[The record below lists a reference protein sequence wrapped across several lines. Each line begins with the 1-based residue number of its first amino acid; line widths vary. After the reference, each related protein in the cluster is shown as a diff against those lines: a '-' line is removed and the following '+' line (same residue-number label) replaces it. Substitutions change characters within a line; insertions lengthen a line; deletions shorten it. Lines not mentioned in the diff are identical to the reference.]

1 MTDLGVNLFRINLS
15 HTKVSDIPKTIELVN
30 SFTSVPLC
38 LDTEGA
44 QIRTGRL
51 KNDLFLKNNEKLII
65 KREEGIGDSQSFNLY
80 PEVAFDKLEVGDIIN
95 IDFNSVMVQVID
107 KNNDLAF
114 IRVIMGG
121 LIQQNKAVTIN
132 KEVHLDP
139 LTEKDLQSISLGLE
153 FGIKHFALSFAN
165 KATDVKSLRSLISSD
180 SSIISKI
187 ESIKGLKNLKS
198 IAKESDAILI
208 DRGDLSREISIEKL
222 PATQKYIIEYVKKL
236 KTDVYVATNLLESM
250 IKNVSPT
257 RAEINDIYNTLS
269 DGADGL
275 VLAAETAIGDY
286 PIQCATMIKKMIA
299 QFENFSRKKVAPSLI
314 TQLIKKESLVL
325 PKPHGGEL
333 VNQQIRIN
341 DVLEMDKMGS
351 LTVDLEIMMDIEQ
364 ICIGTFSPLTGF
376 MNKEEIDS
384 VLDNFTLPNGII
396 WTLPIIFQINS
407 QDFANYKQGES
418 ILIKLS
424 GIQEPFAILEIDS
437 LFKMNLDS
445 MAKKMF
451 STNDLNHPGV
461 KKLFAKGDSFVSG
474 KVSLLK
480 RIPSKY
486 KYYEITPID
495 SRQIMENKGW
505 SRVVGFHTRNIPHR
519 VHEFI
524 QSYVI
529 ENYLCDGIL
538 THPVIGPKKSGDY
551 VSEVIIN
558 TYEILIDKYIE
569 NCLLGAFQTYS
580 RYAGPREALFTA
592 ICRKNFGCSHFIIG
606 RDHTGVGG
614 YYSSTDFN
622 NLYSKVGDIGMKLII
637 LDEFAYSKEKKSYIN
652 ISKNGNHDIE
662 TISGSDAR
670 KMFYDNKKPP
680 NWYIREEISNFI
692 IDRIKKGKEVFIK

>member
-1 MTDLGVNLFRINLS
+1 MNLFRINLS

-65 KREEGIGDSQSFNLY
+65 KRQEGMGDSQGFNLY
-80 PEVAFDKLEVGDIIN
+80 PAVAFEKLEVGDIIN

-107 KNNDLAF
+107 KNNDIAS

-121 LIQQNKAVTIN
+121 LIQQNKAVSIN

-153 FGIKHFALSFAN
+153 LGIKHFALSFAN

-180 SSIISKI
+180 CSIISKI
-187 ESIKGLKNLKS
+187 ESIKGLKNLRS
-198 IAKESDAILI
+198 IAKESNAILI

-222 PATQKYIIEYVKKL
+222 PATQKYIIDHVKKL

-286 PIQCATMIKKMIA
+286 PIQCATMIKKMIV
-299 QFENFSRKKVAPSLI
+299 QFENFPRKKVTPSLV

-333 VNQQIRIN
+333 VNQQIGTNDIPDIN
-341 DVLEMDKMGS
+341 KMQS
-351 LTVDLEIMMDIEQ
+351 LTVDLEVMMDIEQ
-364 ICIGTFSPLTGF
+364 ICIGAFSPLTGF
-376 MNKEEIDS
+376 MNKEEINS
-384 VLDNFTLPNGII
+384 VLDDFTLPNGII
-396 WTLPIIFQINS
+396 WTLPIFLQINS
-407 QDFANYKQGES
+407 KNFANYKQGES

-424 GIQEPFAILEIDS
+424 GIEEPFASLKIDS
-437 LFKMNLDS
+437 LFKMNLDR

-461 KKLFAKGDSFVSG
+461 KKLFAKGDSFFSG

-486 KYYEITPID
+486 KHYEITPFD
-495 SRQIMENKGW
+495 SREIMENKGW

-524 QSYVI
+524 QSYVL

-551 VSEVIIN
+551 VSEVIIK

-569 NCLLGAFQTYS
+569 NSLLGAFQTYS

-606 RDHTGVGG
+606 RDHTGVGA
-614 YYSSTDFN
+614 YYSSNDFN
-622 NLYSKVGDIGMKLII
+622 NLYSKVGDIGIKLII

-652 ISKNGNHDIE
+652 ISKNANQDIE

-670 KMFYDNKKPP
+670 EMFYDNKKPP